1 MKKLLTII
9 ACVAVSASVA
19 FAQND
24 GYKHLFVQLQ
34 GGAAETIGE
43 TSWTKLLSPT
53 AAFSIG
59 YQFSPV
65 FATRLNASG
74 WQAKGAVNGPTAV
87 YKFNY
92 LEGGLD
98 FMFDLCNLFGTNRI
112 DRVVN
117 PYVFVGAA
125 ETLGFNNTDK
135 DSYNA
140 QFSLLNDDYRWSGKE
155 LFNATLR
162 TGLGINFR
170 LSNALDL
177 NLEANSSFLD
187 DHFNNKKGSKADFQ
201 IQALAGLALHFGRG
215 PKALPVEE
223 PVIVPIETPAPAP
236 APAPKEEKVVEPA
249 PAPAPAP
256 APKFEGLT
264 ENVYFIIDTWDI
276 QASERAKI
284 DAIVKALK
292 ENPDT
297 KVSISSYADKA
308 TGTYKRNQLLSKNRS
323 AEVEKALVAAGIAA
337 DRITTA
343 YYGDTVNPF
352 PTPETNRVSVCVVK

>member
-1 MKKLLTII
+1 MKKLISII
-9 ACVAVSASVA
+9 ACLAVSASIA
-19 FAQND
+19 FAQNNE
-24 GYKHLFVQLQ
+24 YKHWFVQVQ

-43 TSWTKLLSPT
+43 TAWTNLLSPS
-53 AAFSIG
+53 AALSLG

-65 FATRLNASG
+65 MSFRLSASG
-74 WQAKGAVNGPTAV
+74 WQGKGAVNGPTAV

-92 LEGGLD
+92 LQGGADLL
-98 FMFDLCNLFGTNRI
+98 FDICNLFGENRI
-112 DRVVN
+112 DRGVN
-117 PYVFVGAA
+117 PYALVGVA
-125 ETLGFNNTDK
+125 ETMGFKNGEK
-135 DSYNA
+135 DSYNT
-140 QFSLLNDDYRWSGKE
+140 QFSALPNDYRWYGKE
-155 LFNATLR
+155 LFNATLKA
-162 TGLGINFR
+162 GLGINFR
-170 LSNALDL
+170 LSDAVDL

-201 IQALAGLALHFGRG
+201 IAALAGLAFHFGRG
-215 PKALPVEE
+215 KAAPKAEE
-223 PVIVPIETPAPAP
+223 PVLVPVETPAPAP
-236 APAPKEEKVVEPA
+236 APAPKVEKKEVA

-264 ENVYFIIDTWDI
+264 ENIYFVIDTWDI
-276 QASERAKI
+276 QASEQPKV

-297 KVSISSYADKA
+297 KVAISSYADKA
-308 TGTYKRNQLLSKNRS
+308 TGTAKRNELLSKNRS
-323 AEVEKALVAAGIAA
+323 AEVQKALVAAGIAA

>member
-9 ACVAVSASVA
+9 ASVALSATVA

-24 GYKHLFVQLQ
+24 GYKHLFIQLQ

-43 TSWTKLLSPT
+43 TSWTKLISPT
-53 AAFSIG
+53 AAVSLG

-65 FATRLNASG
+65 FAARLNASG

-98 FMFDLCNLFGTNRI
+98 LMFDLCNLFGENRL
-112 DRVVN
+112 DRAVN
-117 PYVFVGAA
+117 PYIFVGAG
-125 ETLGFNNTDK
+125 ETGGFNNTDK
-135 DSYNA
+135 DQYSA
-140 QFSLLNDDYRWSGKE
+140 QFNQLISDYRWSGKE

-162 TGLGINFR
+162 AGLGFNFR

-177 NLEANSSFLD
+177 NLEANSSFIE
-187 DHFNNKKGSKADFQ
+187 DHFNNKKGSKSDFQ
-201 IQALAGLALHFGRG
+201 IQALAGLAFHFGRG
-215 PKALPVEE
+215 PKAEPEVV
-223 PVIVPIETPAPAP
+223 PVIVPVETPAPAP
-236 APAPKEEKVVEPA
+236 APAPKEEKIVEPE

-276 QASERAKI
+276 QPFERPKI
-284 DAIVKALK
+284 DAIVKALN

-308 TGTYKRNQLLSKNRS
+308 TGTYNRNQLLSKNRS
-323 AEVEKALVAAGIAA
+323 AEVEKALIAAGIAA